1 MNESKDN
8 MTNETNANEANINQT
23 NQTNTNEANQANL
36 NQASKLEELLK
47 GEKKLHSTK
56 FIAITSGKGGVG
68 KSTISANLAFML
80 AKMGYRI
87 GVFDADIG
95 LSNLDLIFGVRPSQN
110 ILHVLRGEA
119 SFDDI
124 ICPIDKNLFLIP
136 GENGEEILKYAD
148 KFNIL
153 DSFANESVVFEAFD
167 YVIVDTGAGIG
178 GTMQA
183 FLNASDHIIVVTT
196 PDPSAITDAYTTIK
210 INARTKDEMLLIIN
224 MATRNQEALNIFTK
238 IQKVAAKNIPNLKLH
253 YLGNFLVNSS
263 VRNSTKYRELIT
275 RAEPYNAFSLN
286 MEEIAKQL
294 ISKVEHN
301 MLNTPKANF
310 GSFLKRI
317 LSYL

>member
-1 MNESKDN
+1 MSE
-8 MTNETNANEANINQT
+8 
-23 NQTNTNEANQANL
+23 
-36 NQASKLEELLK
+36 NQASKLEQLLN

-56 FIAITSGKGGVG
+56 FIAVTSGKGGVG
-68 KSTISANLAFML
+68 KSTISANLGYAL
-80 AKMGYRI
+80 SRMGYKI

-95 LSNLDLIFGVRPSQN
+95 LSNLDLIFGVKTQKN

-119 SFDDI
+119 NFDDI

-153 DSFANESVVFEAFD
+153 DNFANESVVFEAFD

-210 INARTKDEMLLIIN
+210 INSRTKDEILVIIN
-224 MATRNQEALNIFTK
+224 MATRHQEALNIFNK
-238 IQKVAAKNIPNLKLH
+238 IQRVAANNIPNLKLFF
-253 YLGNFLVNSS
+253 LGNFLINNS
-263 VRNSTKYRELIT
+263 VRNSTKYRELVMKT
-275 RAEPYNAFSLN
+275 EPYNAFSLD
-286 MEEIAKQL
+286 MESIAKQL
-294 ISKVEHN
+294 ILKVEHN
-301 MLNTPKANF
+301 MLDTPKANF
-310 GSFLKRI
+310 NSFLKRI